1 VTALPSAMEIAM
13 RRGFAFQAHLNDP
26 FFVRIHLP
34 ENNLIK
40 PVAFCTAMD
49 ISVCDDT
56 YLEQTRATT
65 TYAPL
70 GVPVMLREA
79 APPV

>member
-1 VTALPSAMEIAM
+1 MT
-13 RRGFAFQAHLNDP
+13 R
-26 FFVRIHLP
+26 FFPVIHLP

-40 PVAFCTAMD
+40 RVAFCTAMD
-49 ISVCDDT
+49 ISGCDDT